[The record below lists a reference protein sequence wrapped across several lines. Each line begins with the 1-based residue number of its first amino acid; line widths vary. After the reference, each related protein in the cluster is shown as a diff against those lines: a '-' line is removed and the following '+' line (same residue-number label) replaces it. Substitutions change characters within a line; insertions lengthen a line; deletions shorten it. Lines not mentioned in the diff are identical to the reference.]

1 MSKRRR
7 RREEDR
13 APRSDD
19 EDVNPKQRAL
29 AWVLVLLMVL
39 SVGASLTYAF
49 VGG

>member
-7 RREEDR
+7 QRERR
-13 APRSDD
+13 SSKTDD
-19 EDVNPKQRAL
+19 EGVDPKQRAL

-39 SVGASLTYAF
+39 SVGASLTYSL